1 MAILYTPVSQRSSSP
16 DHSRSIGDLESHGDR
31 DHAKKPLQL
40 TLPQRQLVGVLVFV
54 WLLCLWVWLKVLEA
68 NAAQRSP
75 LLLSTNVLLNTT
87 DLYHT
92 LTLPLLRLTNRTKLI
107 STRCGS
113 TTLAP
118 HLLTFLSND
127 LYDLS
132 QQTPPPP
139 PADGESPIITQAH
152 RRPSRYLIA
161 VVLQDSETVLPDL
174 LSRILEVIAVLGP
187 NNCHLSI
194 VDRASTDKTRE
205 TLRFLS
211 RFLDDYNEENTQ
223 SLDGYTLGRIP
234 RDNSLKQTTGTRN
247 MALRALLDRGSEE
260 LFDEEVVRNKAVAEE
275 QTEHGEVKE
284 SFDEVILL
292 DPVVTCAED
301 ILELIFQSR
310 LQNADL
316 TCGMDIGH
324 TVRLQESD
332 SVETEKTLEQG
343 DYQSVG
349 QCNQTDDRVKL
360 IQYLRQSSS
369 AFESYSPRVIVVP
382 SIPFPYSSKDYVNQ
396 GRFNGWGL
404 WPKTEKQ
411 YRDQL
416 ESKLEAESRHPL
428 YGYRP
433 STASYGY
440 ILRVKKD
447 GDQDPFVEGMEKDEK
462 SSEADVEK
470 WGAESLV
477 VSEEVTVALKTKLEE
492 IGAAFGVQ
500 DIQNAVILKTE
511 GEMIGKWRE
520 RSASSAWEC

>member
-1 MAILYTPVSQRSSSP
+1 MTRSAYISSIINSANILFISLSLYT
-16 DHSRSIGDLESHGDR
+16 L
-31 DHAKKPLQL
+31 
-40 TLPQRQLVGVLVFV
+40 VLVYDSSLTRDIFGQK
-54 WLLCLWVWLKVLEA
+54 L
-68 NAAQRSP
+68 QQDP
-75 LLLSTNVLLNTT
+75 T
-87 DLYHT
+87 DLSIFST
-92 LTLPLLRLTNRTKLI
+92 DTETQTRFLKRLP
-107 STRCGS
+107 
-113 TTLAP
+113 
-118 HLLTFLSND
+118 F
-127 LYDLS
+127 
-132 QQTPPPP
+132 QV
-139 PADGESPIITQAH
+139 ESCWSGAII
-152 RRPSRYLIA
+152 L
-161 VVLQDSETVLPDL
+161 
-174 LSRILEVIAVLGP
+174 
-187 NNCHLSI
+187 
-194 VDRASTDKTRE
+194 RASN
-205 TLRFLS
+205 LS
-211 RFLDDYNEENTQ
+211 
-223 SLDGYTLGRIP
+223 SIP
-234 RDNSLKQTTGTRN
+234 FS
-247 MALRALLDRGSEE
+247 
-260 LFDEEVVRNKAVAEE
+260 
-275 QTEHGEVKE
+275 
-284 SFDEVILL
+284 
-292 DPVVTCAED
+292 DP
-301 ILELIFQSR
+301 FNPQ
-310 LQNADL
+310 
-316 TCGMDIGH
+316 
-324 TVRLQESD
+324 
-332 SVETEKTLEQG
+332 

>member
-223 SLDGYTLGRIP
+223 SLDGYTLGRSKERETIKQTGDKLAGAESRRRHLSYTITTLVP

-343 DYQSVG
+343 G
-349 QCNQTDDRVKL
+349 
-360 IQYLRQSSS
+360 
-369 AFESYSPRVIVVP
+369 
-382 SIPFPYSSKDYVNQ
+382 
-396 GRFNGWGL
+396 
-404 WPKTEKQ
+404 KT
-411 YRDQL
+411 
-416 ESKLEAESRHPL
+416 
-428 YGYRP
+428 
-433 STASYGY
+433 
-440 ILRVKKD
+440 
-447 GDQDPFVEGMEKDEK
+447 
-462 SSEADVEK
+462 
-470 WGAESLV
+470 
-477 VSEEVTVALKTKLEE
+477 
-492 IGAAFGVQ
+492 
-500 DIQNAVILKTE
+500 AV
-511 GEMIGKWRE
+511 
-520 RSASSAWEC
+520 